1 MKLKK
6 SLGQHFLHD
15 REVVF
20 RIAEAIGSFVPF
32 GSVVEVGPGEGALT
46 SALMGQD
53 VSRLWLVELD
63 DHWAP
68 LLEKRFP
75 DLKGHVRHEDFLRT
89 RLLDEL
95 PGPIHLIGNFPYNIS
110 SQIIFKALEHHDKVL
125 QISGMFQKEVALRLA
140 APPGS
145 RDYGVISALSRV
157 WYEPEYLF
165 DIRPESFDPPPKVMS
180 GFIRMKRRDR
190 SLISSDYADY
200 ARLVKAAF
208 SQRRKTLRNSLA
220 PLFGKSL
227 PPETEPFL
235 SRRAETLSAEEFD
248 FLCLALKKKENG

>member
-15 REVVF
+15 QEVIF
-20 RIAEAIGSFVPF
+20 RIAEAIGPFAPF

-46 SALMGQD
+46 SALMSQD

-68 LLEKRFP
+68 LLDKRFP
-75 DLKGHVRHEDFLRT
+75 ALKGHVRHEDFLRT

-110 SQIIFKALEHHDKVL
+110 SQIIFKALEHHDKVQ
-125 QISGMFQKEVALRLA
+125 QISGMFQKEVAQRLA

-180 GFIRMKRRDR
+180 GFIRMVRRSR
-190 SLISSDYADY
+190 PLIHSDYEDY
-200 ARLVKAAF
+200 ARVVKAAF

-220 PLFGKSL
+220 PLFGKDL
-227 PPETEPFL
+227 PAETLPFL
-235 SRRAETLSAEEFD
+235 GRRAETLSPEEFD
-248 FLCLALKKKENG
+248 FLTQSLKKPES